1 MTRTT
6 LKMAT
11 FMLATAIRP
20 TQDQPNSTSDNV
32 RQWSDSPTV
41 PTVRQFRQFR
51 QFRYFPTVPTV
62 SNSFKNV
69 DLVDSPGLTRIN
81 VDVSTIL
88 QKCRECRE
96 PLTIAA
102 GFV

>member
-51 QFRYFPTVPTV
+51 QYSTVLDRSGALCLSENLDSSLTV
-62 SNSFKNV
+62 S
-69 DLVDSPGLTRIN
+69 DSTLDSTRQ
-81 VDVSTIL
+81 S
-88 QKCRECRE
+88 
-96 PLTIAA
+96 
-102 GFV
+102 